1 MFYFR
6 KVKREAAQALCH
18 VTRSRR
24 LGLCKEF
31 MVQTASYLNP
41 TDSNS
46 YSQLLRSSSS
56 LGNRVKSPSR
66 GRHFEKDS
74 VLWKGLHR
82 LVKTV
87 GKLIV
92 KESKISVKHI
102 ILNPA
107 HGKFNAQ
114 IW

>member
-1 MFYFR
+1 
-6 KVKREAAQALCH
+6 
-18 VTRSRR
+18 
-24 LGLCKEF
+24 

-66 GRHFEKDS
+66 GRHVEKDS

-92 KESKISVKHI
+92 KESKISLKNI

-107 HGKFNAQ
+107 HIKYDAQ
-114 IW
+114 IV